1 MSTPGGAGIQLDHIF
16 VACDAEAPELAAL
29 AAIGLDGP
37 PRRSRHAGQ
46 GTANACVVFEN
57 AFLELIWVH
66 DEREARSP
74 LTAPTRLW
82 DRWAAR
88 RGGACPVGIGL
99 RPATPGAVPPY
110 ATWPYRPTYLPA
122 EMSIDFAAGTPLDE
136 PELFFMSFTGA
147 RPDFREL
154 AKRHTISPGP
164 ISSVAID
171 MPGTAPL
178 SPACAALQSAGVV
191 AFGRADRHVLRIGC
205 GARAAGRSADLRPTL
220 PIVLDW

>member
-1 MSTPGGAGIQLDHIF
+1 MTSGAGLQLDHIF
-16 VACDAEAPELAAL
+16 VTCDVEAPELAAL

-74 LTAPTRLW
+74 LTAPTLLW

-88 RGGACPVGIGL
+88 RAGACPFGIGL
-99 RPATPGAVPPY
+99 RPATPGATPPY
-110 ATWPYRPTYLPA
+110 PTWPYRPTYLPA
-122 EMSIDFAAGTPLDE
+122 GMSIDFADGTPLDE
-136 PELFFMSFTGA
+136 PELFFMTFAGA

-154 AKRHTISPGP
+154 AKRHTLAPGP
-164 ISSVAID
+164 ITSVTID
-171 MPGTAPL
+171 LPGAGAL
-178 SPACAALQSAGVV
+178 SPACAALQDAGVV
-191 AFGRADRHVLRIGC
+191 SFGRAEQHILRIGC
-205 GARAAGRSADLRPTL
+205 GAGAAGRSADLRPTL